1 MKNKKNHK
9 EQQVEVYNFEKGKL
23 EIVNKVSRIDEE
35 WKKELTP
42 DQFIVTRKKGT
53 EKAFTGE
60 YYNNKKKGIYKC
72 ICCGNDLFNSDT
84 KFDSGTGWPSFWEPI
99 FQQNIRTE
107 INKSLKKIRTEVL
120 CSICNA
126 HLGHVFDDGPEP
138 TKKRYCIN
146 SVALKFVKKVK

>member
-1 MKNKKNHK
+1 M
-9 EQQVEVYNFEKGKL
+9 
-23 EIVNKVSRIDEE
+23 VNKVSRIDEE

>member
-1 MKNKKNHK
+1 MKNEKNHK
-9 EQQVEVYNFEKGKL
+9 EQQVKVYNFEKGKL
-23 EIVNKVSRIDEE
+23 EIVNKVSRTDEE
-35 WKKELTP
+35 WKKALNL

-126 HLGHVFDDGPEP
+126 HLGHVFDDGPKP